1 VSGNGPQ
8 GGGKGDWKK
17 VRKGG
22 RLAFHGLVTG
32 ASIVVCVVA
41 EALGNLTFRGGV
53 GLGRQTIDAALFGL
67 LAGNLLALWL
77 WTKQDAE
84 SS

>member
-1 VSGNGPQ
+1 VSGNSGK
-8 GGGKGDWKK
+8 GGGDWKK

-22 RLAFHGLVTG
+22 RLSFHLLITG
-32 ASIVVCVVA
+32 AAIVVCVVA

-53 GLGRQTIDAALFGL
+53 GLGRKSIDAALFGL